1 MYNLPSSVFNKL
13 KVWGGLDDVA
23 GKSEA
28 DELNSRLLTRNFPV

>member
-23 GKSEA
+23 GKSETTI
-28 DELNSRLLTRNFPV
+28 N